1 MRRIILAA
9 SAALAVGA
17 VSACARGGDEQA
29 RTAVDTLTRRQKDSL
44 VSTMPLPGASRI
56 RDAQK
61 AADVQR
67 ERNALLDSI
76 GG

>member
-17 VSACARGGDEQA
+17 AAACGSRAGEDTGA
-29 RTAVDTLTRRQKDSL
+29 AADTLTRRQKDSL

-61 AADVQR
+61 AADAQR

-76 GG
+76 GR